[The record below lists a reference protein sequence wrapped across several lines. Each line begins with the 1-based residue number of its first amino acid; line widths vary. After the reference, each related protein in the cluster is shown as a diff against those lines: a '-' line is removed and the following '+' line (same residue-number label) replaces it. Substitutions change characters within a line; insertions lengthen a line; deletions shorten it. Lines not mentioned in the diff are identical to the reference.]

1 MRITTSKQTTKLMTD
16 ETKYVQCLK
25 ILCPLAWN
33 RVHKENDARIL
44 SLAQK
49 TTINLDY
56 ALEVRSNVYVRFLE
70 KIAQFK
76 GKSSVW
82 TYLYKL
88 TNFEAINFMTQKNC
102 NKYQSVD
109 QVIDEDGEWVE
120 GGKVVLQVDHSN
132 PCSLMERKEIKDEID
147 RAVDNLPEDQR
158 RAYILHDAGMTDD
171 ELKDE
176 LHLTLDQSKKLLQKG
191 KATLKIVLAGLYKR
205 ICG

>member
-25 ILCPLAWN
+25 INCPLAWN